1 MNPSF
6 SRHPSPLDV
15 GFVVLASAADTRPRT
30 AASLLCCLRPSP
42 PYKHAPPTAC
52 CIAPSQSQAPPA
64 SPLSFAMAASSFA
77 RKVSLL
83 LLLVL
88 VLAEISAQ
96 EHSPA
101 PGPAPAMDNGAVGG
115 SPGACAVALASIMS
129 FVALLAR

>member
-1 MNPSF
+1 
-6 SRHPSPLDV
+6 
-15 GFVVLASAADTRPRT
+15 
-30 AASLLCCLRPSP
+30 
-42 PYKHAPPTAC
+42 
-52 CIAPSQSQAPPA
+52 
-64 SPLSFAMAASSFA
+64 MAASSFTS
-77 RKVSLL
+77 KVSLLL

-88 VLAEISAQ
+88 VLAEVSAQ